1 MDRTLEGSRG
11 RSLFGIAALSFLI
24 LLSRKPDAVLNAQF
38 WAEDGVVWY
47 RQAYELGW
55 QCLLLP
61 QNGYFQTVSKL
72 IALLSLPVAL
82 AHAPL
87 LFNLA
92 ALSFR
97 ILPVVLLNSARGCG
111 LVPHAGARLLA
122 SFLYLAHPY
131 SFEVFANVTNIH
143 WHLALSAL
151 LVLCMGSW
159 EGGWRKAFDVALVAL
174 CGLSGPFALFLAPVA
189 LWRWH
194 RERSRRSFALLAI
207 IAAAAAIQVLAIAMT
222 SDATRTAAPLGAS
235 WAGLVRIVGGQV
247 AAAGLLGNL
256 WATTLFHAGAW
267 QHGIA
272 LPLAGAL
279 LVAGVFARTLL
290 VPDRLLS
297 GLLFL
302 GTAIFAAAL
311 VAPQIS
317 STEIQWPLFMRPGT
331 GGRYAF
337 IPIVAFHGALLWLAF
352 RDRRRVVRWP
362 ARLLLATVLLVAIPA
377 SWVVRPYADLDFR
390 SHAMRFEA
398 APPGTV
404 VAIPINPVGWTLKLR
419 KHEARD

>member
-1 MDRTLEGSRG
+1 MDRKLEGPGWSI
-11 RSLFGIAALSFLI
+11 LLVIAAASFLL

-38 WAEDGVVWY
+38 WAEDGVIWY

-82 AHAPL
+82 AQAPL

-97 ILPVVLLNSARGCG
+97 ILPVVLLNSSRGCE
-111 LVPHAGARLLA
+111 LVPHTGMRLLA

-159 EGGWRKAFDVALVAL
+159 AGAWRKTFDIALVLL
-174 CGLSGPFALFLAPVA
+174 CGVSGPFALFLGPIA

-194 RERSRRSFALLAI
+194 RERNLRSFVLLAI
-207 IAAAAAIQVLAIAMT
+207 LAATALTQLYAIAMT
-222 SDATRTAAPLGAS
+222 GDTTRTAAPLGAS
-235 WAGLVRIVGGQV
+235 WTGLLRIVGGQI
-247 AAAGLLGNL
+247 AAAGLLGDL
-256 WATTLFHAGAW
+256 WATKLFHAGVW
-267 QHGIA
+267 QQAIV

-279 LVAGVFARTLL
+279 LVAGVFARALL
-290 VPDRLLS
+290 TPGRLLP
-297 GLLFL
+297 GLVFL
-302 GTAIFAAAL
+302 GAAL
-311 VAPQIS
+311 FTAALLAPQIS
-317 STEIQWPLFMRPGT
+317 SAAPQWPVFQNPGA

-337 IPIVAFHGALLWLAF
+337 IPIVAFHGSLLWLAF
-352 RDRRRVVRWP
+352 RDGHRAVRWP
-362 ARLLLATVLLVAIPA
+362 ARLLLALVLLVAIPA
-377 SWVVRPYADLDFR
+377 SWIVKPYADLDFR
-390 SHAMRFEA
+390 SHAMQFEA
-398 APPGTV
+398 APPGTMV
-404 VAIPINPVGWTLKLR
+404 QIPINPVGWTLKLR
-419 KHEARD
+419 KHEARH